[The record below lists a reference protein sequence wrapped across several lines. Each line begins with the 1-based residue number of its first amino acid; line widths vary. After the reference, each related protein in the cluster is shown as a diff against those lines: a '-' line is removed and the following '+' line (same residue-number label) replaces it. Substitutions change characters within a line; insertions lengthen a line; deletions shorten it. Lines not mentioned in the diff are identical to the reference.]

1 MASPNHKAGLAV
13 VVPATN
19 NQSPTQGKVKQ
30 HSFSS
35 PRKPTFHLNGLT
47 SSQGSNGMP
56 PPPFP
61 RYTNGTTSPRQSNG
75 TAPPRQMNGV
85 PFQRRPSGPG
95 PQQSTGANPAR
106 SRLLGVDEALKY
118 SPFSSIV
125 PFGSGKYCSDCQGS
139 QHLTT

>member
-13 VVPATN
+13 VVPDTN
-19 NQSPTQGKVKQ
+19 NQSPIRGKVKQ

-35 PRKPTFHLNGLT
+35 PRKPAFYLNGLT
-47 SSQGSNGMP
+47 SSQESSGMP
-56 PPPFP
+56 LPPFL

-95 PQQSTGANPAR
+95 PQQSNGAIPAR
-106 SRLLGVDEALKY
+106 SRLLGVDDALKY

-125 PFGSGKYCSDCQGS
+125 PFGSGKYCSDCQRS
-139 QHLTT
+139 QHLMT